1 MAKLLKKEKKR
12 IKSLLNIFK
21 LQITDSHAA
30 SGSELVCRNISAPS
44 VTVKIS
50 CAGSNSHTEFETENR
65 KLFDFCCV
73 TYLLSRFCK

>member
-1 MAKLLKKEKKR
+1 MTTEKKKR

-30 SGSELVCRNISAPS
+30 SGSELACRYVSARS

-50 CAGSNSHTEFETENR
+50 CAGSNSHNEFETENG
-65 KLFDFCCV
+65 KMFDFCCV
-73 TYLLSRFCK
+73 THLLSRFCK